1 MTALP
6 PDPDPAETPAV
17 AHGVDPGDTPPDSA
31 QTSATSNQD
40 PPPRR
45 RMEPTT
51 VVAMITIGV
60 LFVIFLTV
68 AVVYLLQVAGVIA
81 RW

>member
-1 MTALP
+1 
-6 PDPDPAETPAV
+6 
-17 AHGVDPGDTPPDSA
+17 
-31 QTSATSNQD
+31 
-40 PPPRR
+40 
-45 RMEPTT
+45 MEPTT

-68 AVVYLLQVAGVIA
+68 AVVYLLQVAGVLA